1 MYREKHWKVE
11 FCGFGFL
18 VMKPVKLAL
27 HVRICLLRGFSFPCW
42 NILIK
47 QCKTNCGR
55 LHACFWHVCSGKSHT
70 CAPLRYKRSEGQH
83 FLRTDVS
90 CSFWSQLVEKLM
102 MKGCKGE
109 RWIPEYRITYLVLQ
123 LKLYLLFCTMQNIFV
138 PAKLYRQF
146 EYGTVNMMQR
156 CRTRQVLCLRVPLA
170 LGFSP
175 GVHLQNDGEPLGRES
190 VCGSLVWLWGPACP
204 HLSLLRKQKDLDT
217 RWVKQ
222 DLKKLFCHS
231 QWTLKIV
238 HGKQLYR
245 LLKCKKLTENLLWTF

>member
-146 EYGTVNMMQR
+146 EYGTVNMMQNMAGALSPCAPR
-156 CRTRQVLCLRVPLA
+156 PGLLPWGALAEWWGTTGTGKCVRVSCLVMGTSLSSPLPA
-170 LGFSP
+170 EETKGF
-175 GVHLQNDGEPLGRES
+175 GHS
-190 VCGSLVWLWGPACP
+190 VSEAGPKETV
-204 HLSLLRKQKDLDT
+204 LSLSMNFKNSP
-217 RWVKQ
+217 W
-222 DLKKLFCHS
+222 
-231 QWTLKIV
+231 
-238 HGKQLYR
+238 
-245 LLKCKKLTENLLWTF
+245 